1 MKKERCQPAEAARY
15 LGVSRSTLFKY
26 IREGRLRPVRLSS
39 RKIYLEREQL
49 DTLLEPEDVVWA
61 SAGLWGQADPRL
73 DGVAYV
79 EKLRRGPGER
89 SRRRRV
95 GAK

>member
-1 MKKERCQPAEAARY
+1 MKEERYQPEEAARY

-39 RKIYLEREQL
+39 RKIYLECEQL
-49 DTLLEPEDVVWA
+49 DKLLEPEDVVQA
-61 SAGLWGQADPRL
+61 SAGLWAQADPPL

-89 SRRRRV
+89 SRRKRV
-95 GAK
+95 GTR